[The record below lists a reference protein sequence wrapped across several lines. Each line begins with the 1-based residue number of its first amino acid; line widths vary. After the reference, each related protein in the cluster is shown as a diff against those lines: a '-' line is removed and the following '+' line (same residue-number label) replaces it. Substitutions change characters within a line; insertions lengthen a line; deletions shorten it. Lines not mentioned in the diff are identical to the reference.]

1 MIAAIASLVIL
12 YIGSFALCLKYGPKD
27 YKRDR
32 YYDHHVVRTS
42 DHEDVLMAA
51 SIPIISTGAAV
62 YYIYR
67 YYVDKEFNDEAV
79 KLYSVGKQK
88 RIEEIRE
95 HVAQAKQARIRELE
109 RALDT
114 SR

>member
-32 YYDHHVVRTS
+32 YYDDKVVRTS
-42 DHEDVLMAA
+42 DHEDVIMAA
-51 SIPIISTGAAV
+51 SAPIVNTGAAI

-67 YYVDKEFNDEAV
+67 YYVDKEYNDEAA
-79 KLYSVGKQK
+79 KLHSVGNQK
-88 RIEEIRE
+88 RIEDIRE
-95 HVAQAKQARIRELE
+95 QVAQAKQARIRELE